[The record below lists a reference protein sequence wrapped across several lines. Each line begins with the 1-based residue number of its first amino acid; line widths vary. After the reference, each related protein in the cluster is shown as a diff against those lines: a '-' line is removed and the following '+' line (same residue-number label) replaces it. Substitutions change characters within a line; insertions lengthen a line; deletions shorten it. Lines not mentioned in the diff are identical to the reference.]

1 MRPPWLRSQAPAALP
16 VTASSDDITTSF
28 AAIRAAPST
37 DRASVERRTL
47 LAIGGLLLGVW
58 LAIVFAGSLSNAD
71 RARAQ
76 AAEARQAT
84 QLLRDRVSAGLDEI
98 ATVQG
103 AAFLA
108 FQASAYGYGRNG
120 ERWFALQG
128 SNVALP
134 SIVPLGQQP
143 AAVPAGGSGS
153 WFDLLF
159 GS

>member
-1 MRPPWLRSQAPAALP
+1 MASLPGAHGTPGDRLVGRHHDRVRGHPGNTLDRS
-16 VTASSDDITTSF
+16 
-28 AAIRAAPST
+28 
-37 DRASVERRTL
+37 ASVERRTL

-58 LAIVFAGSLSNAD
+58 LAVVFAGSLGTAD
-71 RARAQ
+71 HARAQ

-98 ATVQG
+98 ATVRG

-134 SIVPLGQQP
+134 SIVPLGHQP